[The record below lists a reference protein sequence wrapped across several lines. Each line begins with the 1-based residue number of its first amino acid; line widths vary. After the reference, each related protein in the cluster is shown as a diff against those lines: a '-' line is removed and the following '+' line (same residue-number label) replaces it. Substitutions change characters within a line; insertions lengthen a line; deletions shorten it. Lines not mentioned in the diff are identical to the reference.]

1 MPARRVNMRQT
12 REILRLLRG
21 HHQSARTVAAALGV
35 SPTTVAKVER
45 QATQAGLDWPLPADM
60 DDAELEARLFGERG
74 KPTSRPLPDFEAI
87 DRELRRRGVTRMLLW
102 LEYRAEAPDGYSYSR
117 FCELYGGWKGKLAVS
132 MRQHHRAGDKLFV
145 DFSGMT
151 VEIVD
156 PESGEVGQ
164 AEIFVATLGASD
176 YIHAEAC
183 PSQDSR
189 SWIGAH
195 IGTFEHLG
203 GVPAAT
209 VPDNLKS
216 GITKPDRYEAD
227 VNRAYADLA
236 EHYEFA
242 VLPARAG
249 KPKDKA
255 KAENAVQ
262 QVQRW
267 VLAPLRDEVFTSV
280 AELNR
285 AMRPL
290 LAKLNQRPL
299 TGMNASRA
307 DLLRD
312 LDKPALRPL
321 PAFRFEIAEWKHNVG
336 VNIDYHIEFDKN
348 LYSVPY
354 QLVGERVDVRATLS
368 TVTVYRRGR
377 VVTTHARRLH
387 ARSRPATKDEHM
399 PAAHRRYAQWTPS
412 RILDWARTIGP
423 RTEAVAGDIMR
434 RRRHP
439 EQGFRS
445 CLGIMNLTKTYG
457 AERVEAACARAMAI
471 GSINYQSIASIL
483 KTELDKQP
491 LPTTV
496 QLELPVDHA
505 NVRGPGYYH

>member
-1 MPARRVNMRQT
+1 MPARRVSMRQT
-12 REILRLLRG
+12 REILRLLHG
-21 HHQSARTVAAALGV
+21 HHQSARAVAAAVGV
-35 SPTTVAKVER
+35 SPTTVTKIER
-45 QATQAGLDWPLPADM
+45 RASEAGLAWPLPADM
-60 DDAELEARLFGERG
+60 DDAELEARLFGTG
-74 KPTSRPLPDFEAI
+74 DKPKSRRLPDFEAV
-87 DRELRRRGVTRMLLW
+87 DRELRRRGVTLMLLW
-102 LEYRAEAPDGYSYSR
+102 LEYRCEDGDGYSYSR
-117 FCELYGGWKGKLAVS
+117 FCELYNIWKGKLAVS

-151 VEIVD
+151 VEILD
-156 PESGEVGQ
+156 PESGEVSE

-176 YIHAEAC
+176 YIYAQAC
-183 PSQDSR
+183 QGQDSR

-216 GITKPDRYEAD
+216 GVTKPDRYEAD
-227 VNRAYADLA
+227 INRAYLDLA
-236 EHYEFA
+236 EHYDFA
-242 VLPARAG
+242 VLPARVR

-255 KAENAVQ
+255 KVENAVQ
-262 QVQRW
+262 QIQRW
-267 VLAPLRDEVFTSV
+267 VLAPLRDEVFTSI

-290 LAKLNQRPL
+290 LAKLNERPL
-299 TGMNASRA
+299 TGMKASRA

-312 LDKPALRPL
+312 LDRPALRSL
-321 PAFRFEIAEWKHNVG
+321 PTSRFEIAEWKQDVG

-377 VVTTHARRLH
+377 LVTTHARRLR

-445 CLGIMNLTKTYG
+445 CMGIMNLAKTYG
-457 AERVEAACARAMAI
+457 GARVEAACARAIAI
-471 GSINYQSIASIL
+471 RSINYQSIASIL

-496 QLELPVDHA
+496 QLELPVDHV